1 VSAGNGKRAT
11 CQACRK
17 LILLRN
23 DGTLRVHPAA
33 PGQAANCPGSG
44 ALAIPG
50 GGDET
55 WIMPDGSAAVQMPL
69 FPVELLT
76 GGDDGTT

>member
-1 VSAGNGKRAT
+1 VSTGNGRRAT

-23 DGTLRVHPAA
+23 DGTLRVHRAA

-50 GGDET
+50 GDET
-55 WIMPDGSAAVQMPL
+55 WIMPDGSAGVQMPL
-69 FPVELLT
+69 FGVDEVLT
-76 GGDDGTT
+76 GGGSGTA